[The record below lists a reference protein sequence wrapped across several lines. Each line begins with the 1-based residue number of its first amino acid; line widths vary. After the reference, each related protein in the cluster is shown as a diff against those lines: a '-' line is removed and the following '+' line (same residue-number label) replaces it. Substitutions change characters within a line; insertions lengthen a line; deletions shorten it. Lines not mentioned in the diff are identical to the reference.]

1 MPKPSIKKKST
12 RKRSKAKPSGAVS
25 KKKTDAGKKNQVEK
39 PVEEVKVAKE
49 VEIPKKKSEKLERK
63 PGSSNSG
70 EYTNVSPANFA
81 GRSGGASPYS
91 FPINTIKRARN
102 ALARAHFAP
111 SPEGICREV
120 YKKWPEL
127 DPKSKKKKG

>member
-1 MPKPSIKKKST
+1 MPKHSTKKKSSQ
-12 RKRSKAKPSGAVS
+12 KKSKAKPSVKAP
-25 KKKTDAGKKNQVEK
+25 KKKIDAGKKKVE
-39 PVEEVKVAKE
+39 VAKD
-49 VEIPKKKSEKLERK
+49 VEISKSQERKLERK
-63 PGSSNSG
+63 PGSSNTG

-91 FPINTIKRARN
+91 FPIDNIKRARS

-111 SPEGICREV
+111 SPEGIRRAV

-127 DPKSKKKKG
+127 DPKSKKKKGE